1 MLPTPN
7 PPATPDIYSF
17 STPEG
22 HALCRPLIYAKLKYD
37 PHDYQLEGVC
47 KALDGIDLLAVTPTG
62 SGKTGFLTMYLL
74 MMHAIIDNPSLCAPK
89 KPPPHFRKDGAM
101 VVVCRSRS
109 TWCEPKFIQAGLRT
123 LVINADTADK
133 ERREKKADIWD
144 RAPDQHV
151 LLLAPE
157 QLSSKGFQDLLL
169 KKVFQHRV
177 VALGVD
183 EAHLLVTWGKSFC
196 KAFQAIGPARVRF
209 DFPPILIVLTAT
221 LRTGAHYHGVCT
233 FLGLHHGHFHFIR
246 RSNVRYDIRF
256 LFRTVASSAQGIMFP
271 ELDWLLSEK
280 RRVIVFC
287 RTIAVCFRV
296 AKYLMARVELS
307 DCTDY
312 GTLDERIRM
321 YTALDW
327 DSYNEQTLIT
337 VHSGAASWAVVA
349 TDTLSVGVDISGT
362 QDVVLYDF
370 ELPVDSDAILQKAGR
385 IRDGKGEGSRV
396 IVYLPRSAM
405 EVCQSSEASEGDAN
419 R

>member
-1 MLPTPN
+1 MAPTSNPTAP
-7 PPATPDIYSF
+7 PPAIYVF

-22 HALCRPLIYAKLKYD
+22 HALCRQLISAKLQYD
-37 PHDYQLEGVC
+37 PHVYQLEGVC
-47 KALDGIDLLAVTPTG
+47 RALDGIDLLAITPTG
-62 SGKTGFLTMYLL
+62 SGKTGFLTMHLL
-74 MMHAIIDNPSLCAPK
+74 VMHAIMDTPSLCAPK

-101 VVVCRSRS
+101 VVVCPTKSLEVDM
-109 TWCEPKFIQAGLRT
+109 EPKFVQAGLQS

-133 ERREKKADIWD
+133 ERRENQADIWD

-157 QLSSKGFQDLLL
+157 QLSSKGFENLLL
-169 KKVFQHRV
+169 NTAFQRRV

-183 EAHLLVTWGKSFC
+183 EAHLLVTWGKSFR
-196 KAFQAIGPARVRF
+196 KKFEVIGPARVRF

-246 RSNVRYDIRF
+246 RSNMRYDIRF
-256 LFRTVASSAQGIMFP
+256 LFRTVQSSSQGIRFP
-271 ELDWLLSEK
+271 ELDWLISEK

-287 RTIAVCFRV
+287 RTIAVSFRV

-321 YTALDW
+321 YTGLNW
-327 DSYNEQTLIT
+327 DSYDEQTLIT
-337 VHSGAASWAVVA
+337 VRSGAASWAVIA
-349 TDTLSVGVDISGT
+349 TDTLSVGVDIIGT

-385 IRDGKGEGSRV
+385 IRDGKGEDSRV
-396 IVYLPRSAM
+396 VVYLPRNA
-405 EVCQSSEASEGDAN
+405 
-419 R
+419 

>member
-74 MMHAIIDNPSLCAPK
+74 MMHAIMDNPSLCAPK

-101 VVVCRSRS
+101 VVVCPTKSLEVDM
-109 TWCEPKFIQAGLRT
+109 EPKFIQAGLRT

-183 EAHLLVTWGKSFC
+183 EAHLLVTWGKSFR
-196 KAFQAIGPARVRF
+196 KAFQAIGPAR
-209 DFPPILIVLTAT
+209 
-221 LRTGAHYHGVCT
+221 
-233 FLGLHHGHFHFIR
+233 
-246 RSNVRYDIRF
+246 
-256 LFRTVASSAQGIMFP
+256 GIMFP
-271 ELDWLLSEK
+271 ELDWHLSEK